1 MKGRLIAVDD
11 YRVAWEYRD
20 TNGHCKHGIAD
31 NLFEAD
37 SQLAAIEQKYND
49 REFSPS
55 SAGASPCKITKDGA
69 PLPLVIYGPGGR
81 YTKDY
86 TPRQRRIAP
95 RTVRAWLTRMLA
107 RLRAVID
114 KG

>member
-20 TNGHCKHGIAD
+20 TNGHCRHGIAD
-31 NLFEAD
+31 NLFEAE
-37 SQLAAIEQKYND
+37 SQLTAIEQKYND

-55 SAGASPCKITKDGA
+55 IP
-69 PLPLVIYGPGGR
+69 PLPKAANPSGGGPLCKFGPGGR
-81 YTKDY
+81 YTTDY

-95 RTVRAWLTRMLA
+95 RTVRAWLTWMLA
-107 RLRAVID
+107 RLRTA
-114 KG
+114 KGQRG